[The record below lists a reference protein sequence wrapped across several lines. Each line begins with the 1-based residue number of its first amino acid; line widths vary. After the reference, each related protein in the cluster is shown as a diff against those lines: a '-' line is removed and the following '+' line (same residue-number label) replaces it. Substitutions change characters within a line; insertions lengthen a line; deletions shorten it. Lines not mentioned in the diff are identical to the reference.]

1 MLKYNKRINAYVL
14 AATTMLLI
22 SCGQSADN
30 KSNSKESSPVENT
43 ETSVPGID
51 KLEFTDSVLLKANEN
66 MRFDKELFRVRA
78 GKKISLIFK
87 NTSAK
92 SAALMSHNVVIL
104 KSGVDIADFADVA
117 HNAKAEQYVP
127 SSLDSLII
135 AHTKLVG
142 GGESDKVEFI
152 IPKPGVYDFIC
163 SFPGHWGTMQG
174 KIVAQ

>member
-1 MLKYNKRINAYVL
+1 MYKGEMVINAFVL
-14 AATTMLLI
+14 AAMMLLI

-30 KSNSKESSPVENT
+30 KNNSKENSPAENA
-43 ETSVPGID
+43 ETSVPGIE
-51 KLEFTDSVLLKANEN
+51 KLEFTDSVQLKANDN

-78 GKKISLIFK
+78 GKKINLIFK
-87 NTSAK
+87 NTGAK
-92 SAALMSHNVVIL
+92 TATSMSHNVVIL
-104 KSGVDIADFADVA
+104 KNGVDIADFADVA

-135 AHTKLVG
+135 AHTRLVSG
-142 GGESDKVEFI
+142 GDSDQVEFI